1 MKTQVLRGLEL
12 FLFFVALAFVIPPV
26 PSNAGQTYRPLP
38 AMIIGVVILLCSL
51 LLARKRGSE
60 NLVAILLKMLFYL
73 VFLNY
78 ERVFSF

>member
-1 MKTQVLRGLEL
+1 
-12 FLFFVALAFVIPPV
+12 
-26 PSNAGQTYRPLP
+26 
-38 AMIIGVVILLCSL
+38 MIIGVVILLCSL